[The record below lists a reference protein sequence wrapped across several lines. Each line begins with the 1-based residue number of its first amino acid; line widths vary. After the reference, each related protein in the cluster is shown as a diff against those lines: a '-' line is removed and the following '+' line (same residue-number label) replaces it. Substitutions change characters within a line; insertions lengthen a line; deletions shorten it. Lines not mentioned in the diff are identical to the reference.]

1 MLVSL
6 KEDVEG
12 IKNEKMLNEDH
23 ELLNN
28 ENADYGND
36 TRISA
41 MAIEGKVDAKL
52 KLIGVKLCVVIKN

>member
-52 KLIGVKLCVVIKN
+52 KLIGV